1 MKKVDLACIIDD
13 DPIYIFAT
21 KKVMQMTDFCNDI
34 LVYNNGKEALDN
46 LKDIVSSGENVP
58 DIILLDVNMPVMDGW
73 QFLDEFVQIPA
84 NKKICIYMVTSS
96 IDPDDINKAKTYD
109 SLKNYIVK
117 PITTQVLQNI
127 LSDLAA

>member
-1 MKKVDLACIIDD
+1 MKRCLIVDDSRVVRKVARRIVEDLHFSTEEAAD
-13 DPIYIFAT
+13 
-21 KKVMQMTDFCNDI
+21 
-34 LVYNNGKEALDN
+34 GSEAL
-46 LKDIVSSGENVP
+46 EACRRAMP
-58 DIILLDVNMPVMDGW
+58 DAVLLDWNMPVMDGW